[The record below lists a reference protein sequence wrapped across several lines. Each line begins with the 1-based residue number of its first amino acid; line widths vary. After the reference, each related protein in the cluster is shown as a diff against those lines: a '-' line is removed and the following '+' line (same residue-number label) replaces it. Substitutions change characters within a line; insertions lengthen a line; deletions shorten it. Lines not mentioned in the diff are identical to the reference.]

1 MISFDDTFKQIKES
15 THTIHA
21 IVSPLASNDL
31 ANVLLSLNQAPF
43 LAEYYKEVYEVT
55 QNSHALLINLGTLN
69 QSKLMGIK
77 EGLKSAKENKIPII
91 LDPVGASATKIRLET
106 SLYYLKNYPIKILK
120 GNYSEIY
127 SIYHKKLSTR
137 GVDAKSIEK
146 NQMIK
151 ICQDLS
157 TMYNTIVVATGK
169 EDIISDGKETLL
181 LKNGSPLLPKV
192 TGTGC
197 MLGGLIA
204 CAYSFDQSINAIAL
218 AISILNI
225 GAELAIKDKGMA
237 TFKISLLDQ
246 ISLIASKTIEERI
259 IYEKLW
265 PKSIPS
271 YK

>member
-1 MISFDDTFKQIKES
+1 MIDFNNTFQKMKDS
-15 THTIHA
+15 THMIHA

-31 ANVLLSLNQAPF
+31 ANVLLSLNQAPI
-43 LAEYYKEVYEVT
+43 LAEYYREVYEVT
-55 QNSHALLINLGTLN
+55 QNAHALLINMGTIN
-69 QSKLMGIK
+69 EDKLMGMK
-77 EGLKSAKENKIPII
+77 EALISAKANDIPII
-91 LDPVGASATKIRLET
+91 LDPVGASATKVRLET
-106 SLYYLKNYPIKILK
+106 SLYYLKKYPIKVLK

-127 SIYHKKLSTR
+127 SIYHKKLSTS
-137 GVDAKSIEK
+137 GVDAKNIAKEEI
-146 NQMIK
+146 IK

-157 TMYNTIVVATGK
+157 TRYNIIVVASGK

-197 MLGGLIA
+197 ILGGIIA
-204 CAYSFDQSINAIAL
+204 ATYSFEENLNAIAL

-225 GAELAIKDKGMA
+225 GAELATKDKGMA

-246 ISLIASKTIEERI
+246 ISLIDSKTIEERI

-265 PKSIPS
+265 PKPIPS

>member
-1 MISFDDTFKQIKES
+1 MINFDDIFKQIKES

-31 ANVLLSLNQAPF
+31 ANVLLSLNQAPI

-55 QNSHALLINLGTLN
+55 KNSHALLINLGTLN

-77 EGLKSAKENKIPII
+77 EGLKSAKENNIPII
-91 LDPVGASATKIRLET
+91 LDPVGASATKVRLET
-106 SLYYLKNYPIKILK
+106 SLYYLKNYPIKVLK

-127 SIYHKKLSTR
+127 SIYHKKLTTS
-137 GVDAKSIEK
+137 GVDAKNIAKEEI
-146 NQMIK
+146 IK

-157 TMYNTIVVATGK
+157 TMYNTIVVASGK
-169 EDIISDGKETLL
+169 EDIISNGKETLL

-197 MLGGLIA
+197 ILGGIIA
-204 CAYSFDQSINAIAL
+204 ATYSFKENLNAIAL

-237 TFKISLLDQ
+237 TFKISLLDE
-246 ISLIASKTIEERI
+246 ISLIDSKIIKERI
-259 IYEKLW
+259 VYEKLW
-265 PKSIPS
+265 PKPISS

>member
-1 MISFDDTFKQIKES
+1 MFDLNTSFKKMKES
-15 THTIHA
+15 THMIHA

-31 ANVLLSLNQAPF
+31 ANVLLSLNQAPI

-77 EGLKSAKENKIPII
+77 EALKSAKENNIPII
-91 LDPVGASATKIRLET
+91 LDPVGASATKVRLET
-106 SLYYLKNYPIKILK
+106 SLYYLKNYPIKVLK

-127 SIYHKKLSTR
+127 SIYHKKLTTI
-137 GVDAKSIEK
+137 GVDAKNIAKEEI
-146 NQMIK
+146 IK

-157 TMYNTIVVATGK
+157 TMYNTIVVASGK
-169 EDIISDGKETLL
+169 EDIISNGKETLL

-197 MLGGLIA
+197 ILGGIIA
-204 CAYSFDQSINAIAL
+204 ATYSFEENLNAIAL

-237 TFKISLLDQ
+237 TFKISLLDE
-246 ISLIASKTIEERI
+246 ISLIDSKIIEERI
-259 IYEKLW
+259 VYEKLW
-265 PKSIPS
+265 PKPIPS